1 MPNTSRKSKVIFR
14 PLLML
19 RKLKVKPRH
28 ISSPF
33 MLMKMV
39 SKSQKDLR
47 VKKIKLLSHPSLDTM
62 TLRQMLSQKLMEQQK
77 VPKQLSSLTPD
88 KLMMVMKV
96 FLIKLLNSLL
106 VLMINQPKLLLVLF
120 PPLKSSQLRG
130 INQLLVKE
138 HHESC

>member
-106 VLMINQPKLLLVLF
+106 VLMINQPKLLLVLL
-120 PPLKSSQLRG
+120 PPLQPSQLRKKKKLRVQ
-130 INQLLVKE
+130 IE
-138 HHESC
+138 HESC